1 LLPAFG
7 GRGAAAPQTG
17 FALSA
22 FRGND
27 FIAGFISRARGFRQD
42 RNQIYRELLYEN

>member
-7 GRGAAAPQTG
+7 GRGVAPQTG

-42 RNQIYRELLYEN
+42 RNRIYRELLYEN